1 MPAILSAEERS
12 RYDRQIKIGEIGA
25 AGQAKLKQAK
35 ICICGAGGLGSPAA
49 IYLAAAG
56 IGTLTIIDHDRVTL
70 SNLNRQI
77 LHHET
82 DIGRYK
88 VDSAKGKL
96 SYFNS
101 HVIVN
106 ARQINITEENVVGLV
121 SGHDVIIDALDNLET
136 RYTLNKAALVLGIPF
151 IHGAVS
157 GFEGRIMTV
166 IPGRSTCLRCLYRG
180 PVEPPPATPVI
191 GVTPAVIGALQA
203 TEAIKTILGIGELL
217 TDRLLIYDGLKLK
230 WSEFKLR
237 KNPNCD
243 HCKNSHGRISS

>member
-1 MPAILSAEERS
+1 MPAKLSADEQN
-12 RYDRQIKIGEIGA
+12 RYERQICIGEIGA
-25 AGQAKLKQAK
+25 AGQAKIKQAR
-35 ICICGAGGLGSPAA
+35 ICICGAGGLGSPVA

-56 IGTLTIIDHDRVTL
+56 IGTITLVDRDRVTL

-77 LHHET
+77 LHHQT

-96 SYFNS
+96 NRLNS

-106 ARQINITEENVVGLV
+106 TRQINITKENVTGLV

-136 RYTLNKAALVLGIPF
+136 RYTLNKAAQELNIPF

-166 IPGRSTCLRCLYRG
+166 MPGYSTCLRCLYHG
-180 PVEPPPATPVI
+180 PVEPSPATPVI

-203 TEAIKTILGIGELL
+203 TEAIKCIVGIGALL

-243 HCKNSHGRISS
+243 HCKDSHGRISS